1 MKTENTQVN
10 NIPAVSELDS
20 KITQWKAQY
29 GKLYKSIIDGEIYIW
44 RKLKRKEYTDLM
56 TDRADDDQI
65 SGRIYERQEKIAT
78 AVVLFPE
85 NIDEL
90 IAQNAGLATTIADE
104 VILRSGFELASTEEL

>member
-10 NIPAVSELDS
+10 NVPASDNLDS
-20 KITQWKAQY
+20 MITKWKAQH
-29 GKLYKSIIDGEIYIW
+29 GKLYKSVIDGEIYIW
-44 RKLKRKEYTDLM
+44 RKLKRREYTDLM
-56 TDRADDDQI
+56 TDRADDDQVT
-65 SGRIYERQEKIAT
+65 GRIYERQEKIAT

-90 IAQNAGLATTIADE
+90 IAQNAGLATTLADE